1 MIVCISLLLTQ
12 EDQLGISLLTLEQ
25 LESEESLQKIES
37 RIHQQWM
44 TAQQLSFDALYYCSD
59 LL

>member
-37 RIHQQWM
+37 RIHQQ
-44 TAQQLSFDALYYCSD
+44 
-59 LL
+59 